1 MFRKRGSSV
10 VARNK
15 RRRGRGRS
23 PNEFWQNVGIVGL
36 GAFVVGVLILGI
48 FLWFRTERVERDVE
62 TNCPVAG
69 PTGLTAIYVDTTDRV
84 DSVSRADVLGR
95 LEAIV
100 EDTSPDEMVAA
111 FRSAP
116 IRSGANTPIAPLLE
130 RCHPGDPEAASRLT
144 QNPRLIRRRL
154 ASEFRAPLEDVF
166 RETLDSSTSDSSPLM
181 ENLQAISVTL
191 LSRHHYV
198 GLPKRLI
205 FVSDLLQ
212 HSGNLSLYG
221 GVPDYSTFVQTPGS
235 AAVSS
240 DFRDVSVSILF
251 VQRDEHERL
260 GGSQVLREF
269 WRLWIEDQGG
279 MLDRFTPI
287 SGLNPS

>member
-1 MFRKRGSSV
+1 ML
-10 VARNK
+10 
-15 RRRGRGRS
+15 
-23 PNEFWQNVGIVGL
+23 W
-36 GAFVVGVLILGI
+36 I
-48 FLWFRTERVERDVE
+48 FFWFRTETVERDLE
-62 TNCPVAG
+62 TNCPLDG

-84 DSVSRADVLGR
+84 DSLSRADVLGR

-111 FRSAP
+111 YRSAP
-116 IRSGANTPIAPLLE
+116 VRSGANSPIAPLLE
-130 RCHPGDPEAASRLT
+130 RCHPGDPETASRIT

-154 ASEFRAPLEDVF
+154 ANEFRAPLEDVF
-166 RETLDSSTSDSSPLM
+166 RETLDSAASDTSPLM

-191 LSRHHYV
+191 LSRHQYA
-198 GLPKRLI
+198 GLPKRLV

-212 HSGNLSLYG
+212 HSVNLSLYG
-221 GVPDYSTFVQTPGS
+221 GVPDYSTFVQTSGS

-251 VQRDEHERL
+251 VRRDEHERL

-269 WRLWIEDQGG
+269 WRRWIEDQGG